1 MIHSEPNSKDI
12 IAAIKESKRLEKKGK
27 LLESLAVLDKIAVLH
42 DNKNISISLPITKQI
57 ASLCN
62 QIVLIVPA
70 KVPYLR
76 RAEQT
81 LISWVAMSSNTKIP
95 LNEKIFSKAIY

>member
-1 MIHSEPNSKDI
+1 MIFLDVNAKEIMQVIN
-12 IAAIKESKRLEKKGK
+12 ESKKLEKNGQF
-27 LLESLAVLDKIAVLH
+27 LESLSILDKVAYLH
-42 DNKNISISLPITKQI
+42 DNKNISISLPIAKQI

-62 QIVLIVPA
+62 QIVLSVSA

-81 LISWVAMSSNTKIP
+81 LM
-95 LNEKIFSKAIY
+95 E